1 MKFHR
6 LLLAG
11 TLVTLFTGSS
21 PAISLKDITFT
32 TKTAGK
38 VVFSHTSHLA
48 KEPQKNNCR
57 ACHDAIYDLKKP
69 VRFSMADMEQGK
81 SCGACH
87 DGKGAFKLSEC
98 VKCHPVKEKMYTVA
112 DAGDVL
118 FSHKFHMGMY
128 SCGECHP
135 KLYIPGKDNATVSMT
150 GMEEKKSCGAC
161 HDGKSAFTVKEN
173 CEKCHQMGK
182 K

>member
-1 MKFHR
+1 MISRFI
-6 LLLAG
+6 LLI
-11 TLVTLFTGSS
+11 
-21 PAISLKDITFT
+21 PAVIISAASLCFAVDLKEITFT
-32 TKTAGK
+32 TRDAGK
-38 VVFSHTSHLA
+38 VVFSHKSHLGKKTRTA
-48 KEPQKNNCR
+48 SNFSCKT
-57 ACHDAIYDLKKP
+57 CHESGKLKT
-69 VRFSMADMEQGK
+69 RRYTMAEMEKGK

-98 VKCHPVKEKMYTVA
+98 VKCHPVKEKMYAVA

-135 KLYIPGKDNATVSMT
+135 KLYIPGKGNQAVPMT

-161 HDGKSAFTVKEN
+161 HDGNSAFTVKEN
-173 CEKCHQMGK
+173 CEKCHRMK
-182 K
+182 